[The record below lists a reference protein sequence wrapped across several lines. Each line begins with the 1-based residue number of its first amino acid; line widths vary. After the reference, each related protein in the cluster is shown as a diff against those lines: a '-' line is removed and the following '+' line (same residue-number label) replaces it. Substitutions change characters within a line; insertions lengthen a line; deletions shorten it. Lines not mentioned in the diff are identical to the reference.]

1 MDHDTRNPCDLCK
14 RKKCFDVDD
23 DSGFECAFH
32 GYTSKYHCSELQCF
46 LNYEGTCMVNLY
58 DRCGAWED

>member
-23 DSGFECAFH
+23 DSDFACALGGF
-32 GYTSKYHCSELQCF
+32 TSNYHCSEYQCF
-46 LNYEGTCMVNLY
+46 LNYEGKCMVSLY
-58 DRCGAWED
+58 DRCGAWEE